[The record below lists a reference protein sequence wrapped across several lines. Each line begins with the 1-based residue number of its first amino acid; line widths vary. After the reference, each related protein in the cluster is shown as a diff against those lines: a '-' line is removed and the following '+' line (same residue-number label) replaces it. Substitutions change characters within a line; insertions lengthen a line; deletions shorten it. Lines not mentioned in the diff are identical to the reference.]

1 MEYLGL
7 YDSNGNYTGE
17 KIERDK
23 KKEVPSGK
31 YFRIV
36 IIFIQ
41 NSKEEFLIQ
50 KVSKEK
56 GSEYATTGGHVQ
68 DGTSSFD
75 TVKQEVLEELG
86 LSLDNDDIVLFET
99 EQHPLAFQDCYY
111 TKKDIDIADLKTQAE
126 EVESVEWVSVEDIDH
141 LIQMGIFRKGNIG
154 PFYDLISILENKNEF
169 EIPIY
174 KVTDLTQ
181 KKK

>member
-17 KIERDK
+17 NIERSRK
-23 KKEVPSGK
+23 TEVPNGK

-41 NSKEEFLIQ
+41 NSKGEFLIQ

-56 GSEYATTGGHVQ
+56 GNEYATTGGHVQ
-68 DGTSSFD
+68 DGFSSID
-75 TVKQEVLEELG
+75 TAKQEVLEELG
-86 LSLDNDDIVLFET
+86 VSLDNKDLVLFET
-99 EQHPLAFQDCYY
+99 EQYPLAFQDCYY
-111 TKKDIDIADLKTQAE
+111 AKKDIDITNLKIQAE
-126 EVESVEWVSVEDIDH
+126 EVESVEWLTIENINN

-154 PFYDLISILENKNEF
+154 AFYDLINILENKQGF
-169 EIPIY
+169 GDSI
-174 KVTDLTQ
+174 
-181 KKK
+181 